1 MQGVLSKRQVFI
13 LSAPSGAGKTSL
25 AKALV
30 DALPNTVMS
39 ISHTTRDRRPGEVH
53 GGDYYFVG
61 REEFENLISEGSFLE
76 YAEVF
81 DNFYG
86 TLRSTV
92 DELLEAGN
100 NVILDIDWQG
110 AREVR
115 RQLPGV
121 VSIFVVPPSLVELE
135 RRLRDRGQDSDRVIA
150 RRMRQAVD
158 ELRHHDEYDYLIRN
172 DHFQAAFED
181 LVHIV
186 SDRPEH
192 IRPTGPDMELLLGDT
207 NSG

>member
-1 MQGVLSKRQVFI
+1 MSKPQVYI

-30 DALPNTVMS
+30 DALPSTVMS
-39 ISHTTRDRRPGEVH
+39 ISHTTRERRTGEVD

-61 REEFENLISEGSFLE
+61 RDEFENLVSEGLFLE

-81 DNFYG
+81 DNYYG
-86 TLRSTV
+86 TLRGTV

-110 AREVR
+110 ARQVR

-135 RRLRDRGQDSDRVIA
+135 RRLRDRGQDSDQVIA

-158 ELRHHDEYDYLIRN
+158 ELRHRDEYDYQIRN
-172 DHFQAAFED
+172 DNFQAAFED

-186 SDRPEH
+186 SACPER
-192 IRPTGPDMELLLGDT
+192 IRPIGRDMKLLLGDT
-207 NSG
+207 DSG

>member
-1 MQGVLSKRQVFI
+1 MSNPQVYI

-30 DALPNTVMS
+30 DALPSTVMS
-39 ISHTTRDRRPGEVH
+39 VSHTTRARRPGEVD

-61 REEFENLISEGSFLE
+61 RDEFENLVSEGLFLE

-81 DNFYG
+81 DNLYG
-86 TLRSTV
+86 TLRGTV
-92 DELLEAGN
+92 DELLEVGN

-135 RRLRDRGQDSDRVIA
+135 RRLRDRGQDSDQVIA

-172 DHFQAAFED
+172 DHFQAALED

-186 SDRPEH
+186 SACPER
-192 IRPTGPDMELLLGDT
+192 IRPTRPDMELLLSDT

>member
-1 MQGVLSKRQVFI
+1 MSKPQVYI

-39 ISHTTRDRRPGEVH
+39 ISHTTRERRTGEVD

-61 REEFENLISEGSFLE
+61 RDEFENLVSEGLFLE

-81 DNFYG
+81 DNYYG
-86 TLRSTV
+86 TLRGTV

-110 AREVR
+110 ARQVR

-121 VSIFVVPPSLVELE
+121 VSIFVVPPSLIELE
-135 RRLRDRGQDSDRVIA
+135 RRLRDRGQDSDQVIA

-158 ELRHHDEYDYLIRN
+158 ELRHRDEYDYQIRN
-172 DHFQAAFED
+172 DNFQAAFED

-186 SDRPEH
+186 SACPER
-192 IRPTGPDMELLLGDT
+192 IRPIGRDMKLLLGDT
-207 NSG
+207 DSG

>member
-1 MQGVLSKRQVFI
+1 LSKPQVYI

-30 DALPNTVMS
+30 NRLPNTVVS
-39 ISHTTRDRRPGEVH
+39 ISHTTRERRPGEVD

-61 REEFENLISEGSFLE
+61 RGEFENLISEGLFLE

-81 DNFYG
+81 DHYYG
-86 TLRSTV
+86 TLRGTV

-110 AREVR
+110 ARQVR

-121 VSIFVVPPSLVELE
+121 VSIFIVPPSLVELE
-135 RRLRDRGQDSDRVIA
+135 RRLRDRGQDSDQVIA
-150 RRMRQAVD
+150 RRMRQALD
-158 ELRHHDEYDYLIRN
+158 ELRHRDEYDYQLRN
-172 DHFQAAFED
+172 DNFQAAFDD

-186 SDRPEH
+186 SACPER
-192 IRPTGPDMELLLGDT
+192 IRPTESDMELLLDDT
-207 NSG
+207 DPG

>member
-1 MQGVLSKRQVFI
+1 MQGVLSKPQVYI

-30 DALPNTVMS
+30 DALPSTVMS
-39 ISHTTRDRRPGEVH
+39 ISHTTRDRRPGEVD

-61 REEFENLISEGSFLE
+61 RDEFENLVSEGLFLE

-81 DNFYG
+81 DNLYG

-92 DELLEAGN
+92 DELLEVGN

-135 RRLRDRGQDSDRVIA
+135 RRLRDRGQDSDQVVA
-150 RRMRQAVD
+150 RRMRQAIA
-158 ELRHHDEYDYLIRN
+158 ELRHHNEYDYLIRN

-186 SDRPEH
+186 SACPER
-192 IRPTGPDMELLLGDT
+192 IRPVGPDMGLLLGDT
-207 NSG
+207 ISG